1 MAWDG
6 RLDDA
11 RRSGAATHTGR
22 AKLISVL
29 DNLSITCAVEFEY
42 TNLGISDI
50 FRMPPKLRVVVF
62 NDFIVVNNEGL
73 RYLTVS

>member
-11 RRSGAATHTGR
+11 GRSGAATYTGR
-22 AKLISVL
+22 VKLISVL

-50 FRMPPKLRVVVF
+50 FRMPPQLRVVVF